1 MEAPDVTGSSLTL
14 GTAGSRRTVYLI
26 DELQKLP
33 DGSSASPGQQQTQQ
47 SQPQSCSTPTPNNNN
62 NSNANSETQTPQK
75 NDSPAT
81 FLMYNRINT
90 TIGGT
95 STTSEQS
102 PLLQASGSGGG
113 SVAGA
118 GTGTNQDDKAVRK
131 RNEDKSN
138 SIWYEY
144 GCV

>member
-33 DGSSASPGQQQTQQ
+33 DGSNAPAQQS
-47 SQPQSCSTPTPNNNN
+47 SQPQSCSTPTPNNT
-62 NSNANSETQTPQK
+62 NATTGSAETQTPQK

-90 TIGGT
+90 TIGGA

-102 PLLQASGSGGG
+102 PLLQASGSGAG
-113 SVAGA
+113 SVAG
-118 GTGTNQDDKAVRK
+118 TPNQDDKAVRK